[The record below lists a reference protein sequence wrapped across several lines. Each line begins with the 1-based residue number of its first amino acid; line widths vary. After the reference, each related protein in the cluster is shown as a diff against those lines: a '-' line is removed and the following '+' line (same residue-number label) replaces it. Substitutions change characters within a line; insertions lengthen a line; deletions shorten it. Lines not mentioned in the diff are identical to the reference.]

1 MGQQAYFATLAR
13 YHRWA
18 HARLLAALAPIP
30 DRDYYADQGLF
41 FRSIHRT
48 LNHLLLVDLL
58 WHGRLTG
65 KPFGIKELDQELVK
79 ERGQLAEEML
89 REAEAL
95 QGLVAKLD
103 ERRFES
109 PNPYVDTR
117 GYTRE
122 F

>member
-41 FRSIHRT
+41 FRSVHRT

-65 KPFGIKELDQELVK
+65 QPFAVSGLDQELVK
-79 ERGQLAEEML
+79 ERDRLAEEMQHQAEVL
-89 REAEAL
+89 RDLTA
-95 QGLVAKLD
+95 GLD
-103 ERRFES
+103 E
-109 PNPYVDTR
+109 TR
-117 GYTRE
+117 IG
-122 F
+122 

>member
-65 KPFGIKELDQELVK
+65 KPFAVSGLDQELVK
-79 ERGQLAEEML
+79 ERGRLGEVML
-89 REAEAL
+89 L
-95 QGLVAKLD
+95 QAGVLHDLVAGLD
-103 ERRFES
+103 EARI
-109 PNPYVDTR
+109 
-117 GYTRE
+117 
-122 F
+122 